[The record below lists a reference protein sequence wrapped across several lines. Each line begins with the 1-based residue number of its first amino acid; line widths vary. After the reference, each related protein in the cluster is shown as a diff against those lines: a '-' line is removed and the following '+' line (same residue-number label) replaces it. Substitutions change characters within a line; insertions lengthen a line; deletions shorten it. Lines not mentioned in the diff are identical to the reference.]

1 MKTGLYS
8 NDIILELDNIKKLT
22 EKFNNP
28 QNDLKFIHVAGTN
41 GKGSVC
47 AFLESVLKVSGFV
60 CGKFTSPEIR
70 DVTDSI
76 SVNGENIKK
85 DELSALFLK
94 SKSAYNKASDFEHLV
109 NCAFLY
115 FKEKKCDF
123 VILETGLGGIGD
135 ATNIIDAPLYSI
147 ICKISIDHTN
157 FLGNTI
163 EEIAEKKA
171 GIIKKNS
178 KTVTL
183 KTQDENALSV
193 ISKKC
198 ALENNTLILT
208 KTPEIYPPI
217 GISEH
222 FSYLGLDIVSGLSGF
237 YQIDNIS
244 LAIEV
249 LKDLKIPD
257 EFIIKGIKDA
267 KHPARF
273 EALSENLIFDGA
285 HNPDGVESFL
295 SSLSRYFPNTKKN
308 LIIGMMRDKDIN
320 TVIEL
325 LKKYNEDK
333 LSEIFTVEV
342 LNNPRSANSS
352 ELEKEFIKNGF
363 SVTNAKTLKNAL
375 NIIKKDR
382 LTAVFGSLYLYK
394 EFFI

>member
-8 NDIILELDNIKKLT
+8 NDIVLELDNIKKLT

-28 QNDLKFIHVAGTN
+28 QKDLRFIHVTGTN

-47 AFLESVLKVSGFV
+47 AFLESVLLNSGFC

-76 SVNGENIKK
+76 TVNGENIKK

-94 SKSAYNKASDFEHLV
+94 SKSAYDKASDFEHLV

-123 VILETGLGGIGD
+123 VVLETGLGGIGD
-135 ATNIIDAPLYSI
+135 ATNIIDAPLYSV

-157 FLGNTI
+157 FLGGTL
-163 EEIAEKKA
+163 EEIAAKKA

-183 KTQDENALSV
+183 KNQNALSV
-193 ISKKC
+193 IKRKC
-198 ALENNTLILT
+198 EEENNTLILT
-208 KTPEIYPPI
+208 KTPEIYKPD
-217 GISEH
+217 GIYEH
-222 FSYLGLDIVSGLSGF
+222 FSYDGLNLISGLSGLH
-237 YQIDNIS
+237 QIDNIS
-244 LAIEV
+244 LAVEV
-249 LKDLKIPD
+249 LRDLKIPD
-257 EFIIKGIKDA
+257 EFIIKGIKTA
-267 KHPARF
+267 KNPARF

-285 HNPDGVESFL
+285 HNPDGVEAFL
-295 SSLSRYFPNTKKN
+295 SSLSRYFPHTKKN
-308 LIIGMMRDKDIN
+308 LIFAMMRDKDIKS
-320 TVIEL
+320 TIAL

-342 LNNPRSANSS
+342 KNNPRSESS
-352 ELEKEFIKNGF
+352 SYLKELFLENGF
-363 SVTNAKTLKNAL
+363 SATDAKTPENAL
-375 NIIKKDR
+375 RLAKKDR
-382 LTAVFGSLYLYK
+382 LTAVFGSLYLYR
-394 EFFI
+394 EIVQ

>member
-8 NDIILELDNIKKLT
+8 KDIVLKLNNIKMLT
-22 EKFNNP
+22 QKFNNP

-47 AFLESVLKVSGFV
+47 AFLESVLSVSGFV

-76 SVNGENIKK
+76 TVNGENIKK
-85 DELSALFLK
+85 DTLSALFLK
-94 SKSAYNKASDFEHLV
+94 SKAAFEHASDFEHLV

-123 VILETGLGGIGD
+123 VILETGLGGMGD
-135 ATNIIDAPLYSI
+135 ATNIIDAPLYSV

-157 FLGNTI
+157 FLGSTI
-163 EEIAEKKA
+163 EEITKKKA
-171 GIIKKNS
+171 GIIKRNS

-183 KTQDENALSV
+183 KSQNEKALS
-193 ISKKC
+193 ILTKKC

-208 KTPEIYPPI
+208 KTPEIHAPL
-217 GISEH
+217 GIHEH
-222 FSYLGLDIVSGLSGF
+222 FSYSGLDIISGLSGI
-237 YQIDNIS
+237 YQIDNAC

-249 LKDLKIPD
+249 LKDLKVPD
-257 EFIIKGIKDA
+257 KFITEGIKNA

-273 EALSENLIFDGA
+273 EALSKNLIFDGA

-295 SSLSRYFPNTKKN
+295 SSLARYFPNTKKN
-308 LIIGMMRDKDIN
+308 LIVGMMRDKDIN
-320 TVIEL
+320 SAIEL

-342 LNNPRSANSS
+342 LNNPRSESSLALANAFM
-352 ELEKEFIKNGF
+352 EKGF

-375 NIIKKDR
+375 NITQKDR

-394 EFFI
+394 ELFI